1 MARILKP
8 NNADIIGLDEFTAD
22 FANLVRA
29 LNAQHP
35 DRSYELMPGHYW
47 AGYGTDIVFDSKKF
61 KAVEGG
67 RATVSCHGTCGGN
80 RAATWVVLREF
91 ATDRILIT
99 GGIHL
104 SACNNHDCQACELR
118 KFYEN
123 IETIK
128 GKYPDSTVIYMGD
141 LNRGPDGIQE
151 WLEGHVGG
159 KSVF

>member
-1 MARILKP
+1 M
-8 NNADIIGLDEFTAD
+8 G
-22 FANLVRA
+22 
-29 LNAQHP
+29 
-35 DRSYELMPGHYW
+35 
-47 AGYGTDIVFDSKKF
+47 
-61 KAVEGG
+61 
-67 RATVSCHGTCGGN
+67 
-80 RAATWVVLREF
+80 
-91 ATDRILIT
+91 DRILIT

-159 KSVF
+159 KSVFAVDDVSQAAPPTCLWTDYAIDFILAERGARLTRIAGGADHFPVYATLKWIT